1 MIEKYS
7 QVNRKIV
14 GEDRIAICPQFGCK
28 NMEKV
33 KPLKFGILGF
43 RKYPICSKHKLSLVF
58 VDEFIENF
66 LQAVNACLYDL
77 SGLPP
82 ASLTTLIK
90 KKAPYDLQAFING
103 WLDSN
108 PLGRGAQI
116 VSQYMDGL
124 SKSYMKL
131 ISRKQK
137 KSLKDKGNSK
147 KRVGMLRLGL
157 KTIAEE
163 YSNFLRKL
171 REYPELFHDSK
182 ELHIFSK
189 DVRKILKTWLKTHL
203 NEIQISKEKKRSEI
217 MEQNQ
222 SLSMLKMEYDK
233 ILHAGT
239 CTLLLGKSPTLV
251 TKGIS
256 AFELFSTYFEF
267 SKAGL
272 CNELNKKDIEKILKG
287 NEGEI
292 YHFKQ
297 EIAVNLKNLNNLI
310 EATKEQKELIWLK
323 SVEILKEFIL
333 RAENKDL
340 ILPLNTKPRIIA
352 STIIYTVALSNKN
365 MPKIS
370 VRQISNLV
378 NTSNSRISELYTKFF
393 KRLYPRKEFLLTKYN
408 LSSINK
414 IFAAYFFELMSYK
427 EVIISDLVVLLR
439 ENVLKNVN
447 LPKQLTQKQLSQL
460 HEIATQHQHEF
471 NKYFSDLAEVVK
483 QIIKYSLIHKTIG
496 AYLVIKYLADH
507 LEKKNINLF
516 QKAKGFS
523 LTITWIFD
531 HLKEKY
537 PNFFPYRVASFKEN
551 PERINNYRKVLGKK
565 LKLYVIKNIY
575 NGIYFNNGRGKCP
588 ECKREGL
595 NLNTD
600 IQRLDALDFHHSDGN
615 KEKKYSASNLYSYFT
630 HYQSNP
636 NFLEDLIEKME
647 TEKVILICRAH
658 HFLLHDKYFGYFY
671 YLINWK
677 DLLSLPADLI
687 HLIIYTAVN
696 NFRLTKDLSTEKKA
710 QIRIK
715 ILRKIKKKYI
725 LELFYGDLCH
735 TCKEF
740 STRKHLP
747 SFIFHHIDEELKTV
761 NASDLF
767 HLSCSKIIKIL
778 EKEKGGYICTNCHSV
793 LHFKAKDQLNE
804 IFGDEDIIT
813 KIFDDYIQVS
823 KKFTLLD
830 SKDLV
835 VRNPLEKF
843 DIINGN
849 IEKYLTL
856 IYNLTESG
864 SITTSN
870 DLKDHFKITRNAV
883 MSVFKRNSILR
894 KFVDILAGKPP
905 KTPTKFILTEEGN
918 KAASLIFH
926 FRNHYIKL

>member
-7 QVNRKIV
+7 QANRKIV
-14 GEDRIAICPQFGCK
+14 GEDRVAICPHFGCK

-77 SGLPP
+77 SSLPP

-90 KKAPYDLQAFING
+90 KNAPDDLQAFING

-131 ISRKQK
+131 LSRKQK
-137 KSLKDKGNSK
+137 KSLKDKGYSK

-203 NEIQISKEKKRSEI
+203 NEIQISKGKKRSD
-217 MEQNQ
+217 QNQ

-287 NEGEI
+287 NEVDI

-340 ILPLNTKPRIIA
+340 ILPINTKPRIIA
-352 STIIYTVALSNKN
+352 STIIYTIALSNKN

-370 VRQISNLV
+370 VRQISNLA

-393 KRLYPRKEFLLTKYN
+393 KTLYPRKEFLLTKYN
-408 LSSINK
+408 LSGINK
-414 IFAAYFFELMSYK
+414 IFAVYFFELMSYK

-447 LPKQLTQKQLSQL
+447 LP
-460 HEIATQHQHEF
+460 
-471 NKYFSDLAEVVK
+471 
-483 QIIKYSLIHKTIG
+483 
-496 AYLVIKYLADH
+496 
-507 LEKKNINLF
+507 
-516 QKAKGFS
+516 
-523 LTITWIFD
+523 
-531 HLKEKY
+531 
-537 PNFFPYRVASFKEN
+537 
-551 PERINNYRKVLGKK
+551 
-565 LKLYVIKNIY
+565 
-575 NGIYFNNGRGKCP
+575 
-588 ECKREGL
+588 REGSFS
-595 NLNTD
+595 
-600 IQRLDALDFHHSDGN
+600 ALCALCG
-615 KEKKYSASNLYSYFT
+615 
-630 HYQSNP
+630 
-636 NFLEDLIEKME
+636 
-647 TEKVILICRAH
+647 
-658 HFLLHDKYFGYFY
+658 
-671 YLINWK
+671 
-677 DLLSLPADLI
+677 
-687 HLIIYTAVN
+687 
-696 NFRLTKDLSTEKKA
+696 
-710 QIRIK
+710 RI
-715 ILRKIKKKYI
+715 
-725 LELFYGDLCH
+725 
-735 TCKEF
+735 
-740 STRKHLP
+740 
-747 SFIFHHIDEELKTV
+747 
-761 NASDLF
+761 
-767 HLSCSKIIKIL
+767 
-778 EKEKGGYICTNCHSV
+778 
-793 LHFKAKDQLNE
+793 
-804 IFGDEDIIT
+804 
-813 KIFDDYIQVS
+813 
-823 KKFTLLD
+823 
-830 SKDLV
+830 
-835 VRNPLEKF
+835 
-843 DIINGN
+843 
-849 IEKYLTL
+849 
-856 IYNLTESG
+856 
-864 SITTSN
+864 
-870 DLKDHFKITRNAV
+870 
-883 MSVFKRNSILR
+883 
-894 KFVDILAGKPP
+894 
-905 KTPTKFILTEEGN
+905 
-918 KAASLIFH
+918 
-926 FRNHYIKL
+926 